1 MRQKLEQK
9 LSHLEVHQFLEI
21 GFLKTQWIQTGLKCV
36 PLFCRSPEKT
46 KSCDHGHQYNWS
58 LDA

>member
-9 LSHLEVHQFLEI
+9 LFHLEVHQFLEI

-36 PLFCRSPEKT
+36 SLFCRSPEK
-46 KSCDHGHQYNWS
+46 NS
-58 LDA
+58 LATMGTNTIEA